1 MSPLPGF
8 PIVPFNH
15 CLVDFAAWSFLS
27 LLVELM
33 EQNIGII
40 LVIEKEY
47 SVVPGPEFP
56 YVFFRMLCDVFTQTG
71 SMIRKQLD
79 ILRDLFVLNSGVFV
93 C

>member
-27 LLVELM
+27 LLAELM

-47 SVVPGPEFP
+47 SVVP
-56 YVFFRMLCDVFTQTG
+56 RA
-71 SMIRKQLD
+71 
-79 ILRDLFVLNSGVFV
+79 
-93 C
+93 